1 MSENIN
7 LAVKNQKEKDKEEL
21 SEINFSLS
29 LSPQEIGC
37 IREVLK
43 GNGDIISSKEIAEA
57 IIRMKAEEEREK
69 LVSATLSDFEDVATF
84 ILGEFGIPAHT
95 KGYRYLRE
103 AIVLVAQRPILVEGI
118 TKSLY
123 PAIAELHGTTSSRV
137 ERVVRHAIESG
148 CTKGDTQALYH
159 YFPHSISKDKLK
171 PTNAEFIAV
180 LGDVVKKRVSNR
192 QLVFADI

>member
-1 MSENIN
+1 MSESIK
-7 LAVKNQKEKDKEEL
+7 LEVMSPDDEEEEDM

-29 LSPQEIGC
+29 VSGEKTYRL
-37 IREVLK
+37 RELLRDAGEK
-43 GNGDIISSKEIAEA
+43 NSKELVEA
-57 IIRMKAEEEREK
+57 IIKMMVMEK
-69 LVSATLSDFEDVATF
+69 MDNLDTASFSDFEEAATF
-84 ILGEFGIPAHT
+84 VLSEFGIPAHT

-103 AIVLVAQRPILVEGI
+103 AIVLVAQRPVLVEGI

-123 PAIAELHGTTSSRV
+123 PAIADHHGTTSARV

-148 CTKGDTQALYH
+148 CTRGDTQALYH
-159 YFPHSISKDKLK
+159 YFPHSISKDKMK

-180 LGDVVKKRVSNR
+180 MGDVVKNRVSKR

>member
-7 LAVKNQKEKDKEEL
+7 LEPKNSDETDSDALPQTEL
-21 SEINFSLS
+21 SLLLS
-29 LSPQEIGC
+29 GENNRH
-37 IREVLK
+37 IREVLETADEESRK
-43 GNGDIISSKEIAEA
+43 KLAET
-57 IIRMKAEEEREK
+57 IMRMTAEEERERLR
-69 LVSATLSDFEDVATF
+69 LVSVSEFEEATTF

-103 AIVLVAQRPILVEGI
+103 AIVLVAQRPLMIDGI

-123 PAIAELHGTTSSRV
+123 PAIASLYGTTSVRV

-159 YFPHSISKDKLK
+159 YFPHIVSEDKFK

-180 LGDVVKKRVSNR
+180 IGDVVKKRVSKR
-192 QLVFADI
+192 QLTFADI

>member
-1 MSENIN
+1 MSESIN
-7 LAVKNQKEKDKEEL
+7 LGLKNSDETDSEEL
-21 SEINFSLS
+21 NRAALRLLLPDEDNHNISEAG
-29 LSPQEIGC
+29 ETVD
-37 IREVLK
+37 EK
-43 GNGDIISSKEIAEA
+43 IIKRLAEA
-57 IIRMKAEEEREK
+57 IMRMTAEEERER
-69 LVSATLSDFEDVATF
+69 LRTVSVSEFEEATTF

-103 AIVLVAQRPILVEGI
+103 AIVLVAQRPLMIDGI

-123 PAIAELHGTTSSRV
+123 PAIADIYGTTSVRV

-159 YFPHSISKDKLK
+159 YFPHIVSEDKLK

-180 LGDVVKKRVSNR
+180 IGDVVKKRVSKR
-192 QLVFADI
+192 QLTFADI

>member
-1 MSENIN
+1 MSESINVAVIGPKAAEEENVQEIN
-7 LAVKNQKEKDKEEL
+7 LCLSVSAENTYRIREAVKNMEME
-21 SEINFSLS
+21 N
-29 LSPQEIGC
+29 
-37 IREVLK
+37 
-43 GNGDIISSKEIAEA
+43 SKAVAES
-57 IIRMKAEEEREK
+57 IIRMIMQQENEN
-69 LVSATLSDFEDVATF
+69 LISVSLSDFEEAATF

-95 KGYRYLRE
+95 KGYRYLKE
-103 AIVLVAQRPILVEGI
+103 AIVLVAQSPLLVEGI

-123 PAIAELHGTTSSRV
+123 PAIADLHGTTSTRV

-148 CTKGDTQALYH
+148 CTRGDTQALYH

-180 LGDVVKKRVSNR
+180 MGDVVKKRASKR

>member
-1 MSENIN
+1 MSGSIN
-7 LAVKNQKEKDKEEL
+7 LAVRSPNETDEENM
-21 SEINFSLS
+21 SEINLS
-29 LSPQEIGC
+29 LSISDEKSYR
-37 IREVLK
+37 IREMLK
-43 GNGDIISSKEIAEA
+43 GVGEENSKEVAES
-57 IIRMKAEEEREK
+57 IIRMIAQVENDY
-69 LVSATLSDFEDVATF
+69 LISASLSDFEEAATF

-95 KGYRYLRE
+95 KGYRYLKE
-103 AIVLVAQRPILVEGI
+103 AIVLVAQSPLLVEGI

-123 PAIAELHGTTSSRV
+123 PAIADLHGTTSTRV

-180 LGDVVKKRVSNR
+180 MGDVVKKRVSKR

>member
-7 LAVKNQKEKDKEEL
+7 SAEKYQTVEEKEEL
-21 SEINFSLS
+21 PEITLSLS
-29 LSPQEIGC
+29 LSPQKIGC
-37 IREVLK
+37 VREILK
-43 GNGDIISSKEIAEA
+43 GIGEENFKEIAETLM
-57 IIRMKAEEEREK
+57 RMKAEEERES
-69 LVSATLSDFEDVATF
+69 LFSATLSDFEEATTF
-84 ILGEFGIPAHT
+84 VLGEFGIPAHT

-103 AIVLVAQRPILVEGI
+103 AIVLVAQSPILVDGI

-123 PAIAELHGTTSSRV
+123 PAIAELHGTTSTRV

-148 CTKGDTQALYH
+148 CTRGDTRALYH
-159 YFPHSISKDKLK
+159 YFPHSITKDKLK

-180 LGDVVKKRVSNR
+180 LGDVVKKKVSNR

>member
-1 MSENIN
+1 MSESIN
-7 LAVKNQKEKDKEEL
+7 LAVMSPAAEDGADM

-29 LSPQEIGC
+29 VSGEKIYR
-37 IREVLK
+37 IRELLK
-43 GNGDIISSKEIAEA
+43 DLGEENSKEVAES
-57 IIRMKAEEEREK
+57 IIRMMFREK
-69 LVSATLSDFEDVATF
+69 RENLDSASFSDFEEAATF
-84 ILGEFGIPAHT
+84 VLGEFGIPAHT

-103 AIVLVAQRPILVEGI
+103 AIVLVAQSPILVEGI

-123 PAIAELHGTTSSRV
+123 PAIADLHGTTSARV

-148 CTKGDTQALYH
+148 CTRGDTQALYH

-180 LGDVVKKRVSNR
+180 MGDVVKKRVTKR
-192 QLVFADI
+192 QFVFADI

>member
-1 MSENIN
+1 MSESIN
-7 LAVKNQKEKDKEEL
+7 LAVISPAAEDGADM

-29 LSPQEIGC
+29 VSGEKIYR
-37 IREVLK
+37 IRELLK
-43 GNGDIISSKEIAEA
+43 DLGEENSKEVAES
-57 IIRMKAEEEREK
+57 IIRMMFREK
-69 LVSATLSDFEDVATF
+69 RENLDSASFSDFEEAATF
-84 ILGEFGIPAHT
+84 VLGEFGIPAHT

-103 AIVLVAQRPILVEGI
+103 AIVLVAQSPILVEGI

-123 PAIAELHGTTSSRV
+123 PAIADLHGTTSARV

-148 CTKGDTQALYH
+148 CTRGDTQALYH

-180 LGDVVKKRVSNR
+180 MGDVVKKRVSKR

>member
-1 MSENIN
+1 MSGNISLALNKESEAEETDSSQISFSITVPSEKN
-7 LAVKNQKEKDKEEL
+7 LR
-21 SEINFSLS
+21 
-29 LSPQEIGC
+29 
-37 IREVLK
+37 IRELLR
-43 GNGDIISSKEIAEA
+43 GANEENSKEITER
-57 IIRMKAEEEREK
+57 IIRLIVEEESEY
-69 LVSATLSDFEDVATF
+69 LNSAALSDFEEAATLL
-84 ILGEFGIPAHT
+84 LGEFGIPAHT

-103 AIVLVAQRPILVEGI
+103 AIVLVAQRPLLVDGI

-123 PAIAELHGTTSSRV
+123 PAIADLHGTTSARV

-180 LGDVVKKRVSNR
+180 MGDVVKKRVSKR
-192 QLVFADI
+192 QLIFADI

>member
-7 LAVKNQKEKDKEEL
+7 LAVRNRKETGEEDIP
-21 SEINFSLS
+21 EINLSLS
-29 LSPQEIGC
+29 LSDEKTYRI
-37 IREVLK
+37 IEMLK
-43 GNGDIISSKEIAEA
+43 GVDTENSKEVAENIFRIIAEKEA
-57 IIRMKAEEEREK
+57 ERLNAVSISDYEEE
-69 LVSATLSDFEDVATF
+69 ATYV
-84 ILGEFGIPAHT
+84 LGEFGIPAHT

-103 AIVLVAQRPILVEGI
+103 AVVLVAQKPLFVDGI

-123 PAIAELHGTTSSRV
+123 PAIAEHHSTTSARV

-180 LGDVVKKRVSNR
+180 IGDVVKKRVSKR

>member
-1 MSENIN
+1 MSENVNLAQKSPDKGQGTDMSGIN
-7 LAVKNQKEKDKEEL
+7 LGMSAWDEKAYR
-21 SEINFSLS
+21 
-29 LSPQEIGC
+29 
-37 IREVLK
+37 IREMLK
-43 GNGDIISSKEIAEA
+43 GAGGENSKEMAET
-57 IIRMKAEEEREK
+57 IIRMIVQQENEQ
-69 LVSATLSDFEDVATF
+69 LNYVPLSDFEDAATF

-95 KGYRYLRE
+95 KGYRYLKE
-103 AIVLVAQRPILVEGI
+103 ALVLVAQSPLLVEGI

-123 PAIAELHGTTSSRV
+123 PAIADLHGTTSTRV

-148 CTKGDTQALYH
+148 CTRGDTQALYH

-180 LGDVVKKRVSNR
+180 MGDVVKKRATKR

>member
-1 MSENIN
+1 MSESIN
-7 LAVKNQKEKDKEEL
+7 LAVISPAREDEEDMN
-21 SEINFSLS
+21 EINFSLS
-29 LSPQEIGC
+29 VSGEKIYR
-37 IREVLK
+37 IRELLK
-43 GNGDIISSKEIAEA
+43 DLGEENSKEVAET
-57 IIRMKAEEEREK
+57 IIKMMFREK
-69 LVSATLSDFEDVATF
+69 RENLESASFSDFEEAATF
-84 ILGEFGIPAHT
+84 VLGEFGIPAHT

-103 AIVLVAQRPILVEGI
+103 AIVLVAQSPILVEGI

-123 PAIAELHGTTSSRV
+123 PAIADIHGTTSTRV

-148 CTKGDTQALYH
+148 CMRGDTQALYH

-180 LGDVVKKRVSNR
+180 MGDVVKKRVSKR

>member
-1 MSENIN
+1 MSGNIN
-7 LAVKNQKEKDKEEL
+7 LAVKSHNETGEATIP
-21 SEINFSLS
+21 EINFSLS
-29 LSPQEIGC
+29 LSGEKSYLIG
-37 IREVLK
+37 EMLK
-43 GNGDIISSKEIAEA
+43 GIGEKSSKEVAES
-57 IIRMKAEEEREK
+57 IIRIIAHEEREK
-69 LVSATLSDFEDVATF
+69 SDSASLSDFEEAATF
-84 ILGEFGIPAHT
+84 ILSEFGIPAHT

-103 AIVLVAQRPILVEGI
+103 AIIRVAQSPLMVEGI

-123 PAIAELHGTTSSRV
+123 PIIAELYGTTSTRV

-148 CTKGDTQALYH
+148 CTKGDTRALYY

-180 LGDVVKKRVSNR
+180 MGDVVKKRVEKR

>member
-1 MSENIN
+1 MSDSISLELKNETEANEILSSKIN
-7 LAVKNQKEKDKEEL
+7 LSITLPSEKTFRIREMLEDVNEGNVKETAESILRLIVEKENTYAD
-21 SEINFSLS
+21 SLS
-29 LSPQEIGC
+29 GSDL
-37 IREVLK
+37 
-43 GNGDIISSKEIAEA
+43 DEA
-57 IIRMKAEEEREK
+57 
-69 LVSATLSDFEDVATF
+69 ATF

-95 KGYRYLRE
+95 KGYRYLKD
-103 AIVLVAQRPILVEGI
+103 ALILVAQRPLLVDGI

-123 PAIAELHGTTSSRV
+123 PEIAHRHGTTSSRV

-159 YFPHSISKDKLK
+159 YFPHSITKDKLK

-180 LGDVVKKRVSNR
+180 MGDVVKKRVSKR

>member
-1 MSENIN
+1 MSESIN
-7 LAVKNQKEKDKEEL
+7 LAVMSPAAEDGADM

-29 LSPQEIGC
+29 VSGEKIYR
-37 IREVLK
+37 IRELLK
-43 GNGDIISSKEIAEA
+43 DLGEENSKEVAES
-57 IIRMKAEEEREK
+57 IIRMMFREK
-69 LVSATLSDFEDVATF
+69 RENLDSASFSDFEEAATF
-84 ILGEFGIPAHT
+84 VLGEFGIPAHT

-103 AIVLVAQRPILVEGI
+103 AIVLVAQSPILVEGI

-123 PAIAELHGTTSSRV
+123 PAIADLHGTTSARV

-148 CTKGDTQALYH
+148 CTRGDTQALYH

-180 LGDVVKKRVSNR
+180 MGDVVKKRVSKR

>member
-1 MSENIN
+1 MTESIN
-7 LAVKNQKEKDKEEL
+7 LAVRSRKESDEGDVP
-21 SEINFSLS
+21 EINLILPLS
-29 LSPQEIGC
+29 DEKAYRIKEMLKDIGDEN
-37 IREVLK
+37 RKEV
-43 GNGDIISSKEIAEA
+43 AEN
-57 IIRMKAEEEREK
+57 IIRMMLKEESEY
-69 LVSATLSDFEDVATF
+69 LNSASLSDFEEAATF

-103 AIVLVAQRPILVEGI
+103 AIILVAQKPVLVEGI
-118 TKSLY
+118 TKNLY
-123 PAIAELHGTTSSRV
+123 PAIAKLHGTTSARV

-180 LGDVVKKRVSNR
+180 MGDVVKKRVSKR
-192 QLVFADI
+192 QLIFADI

>member
-7 LAVKNQKEKDKEEL
+7 LAVRSRKEAREDDV
-21 SEINFSLS
+21 SEIKLSLS
-29 LSPQEIGC
+29 LSDEKTYR
-37 IREVLK
+37 IREMLK
-43 GNGDIISSKEIAEA
+43 GVDSENSKEVAEN
-57 IIRMKAEEEREK
+57 IIRMIAEEETER
-69 LVSATLSDFEDVATF
+69 LNSASLSDFEEAATF
-84 ILGEFGIPAHT
+84 VLGEFGIPAHT

-103 AIVLVAQRPILVEGI
+103 AIVLVAQKPLFVDGI
-118 TKSLY
+118 TKNLY
-123 PAIAELHGTTSSRV
+123 PAIAELHDTTSARV

-148 CTKGDTQALYH
+148 CTKGDTQALYY

-180 LGDVVKKRVSNR
+180 IADVVKKRVSKR